1 VAVLRF
7 YSAMKIGMGAACTAA
22 LFLSAIPPS
31 HAAPIHMVPH
41 RIFHSTIRPLPPLLG
56 SPVVLP
62 AGPAHPARPWVEGV
76 TPPLENR
83 LFDATYTRL
92 PSHNILKVY
101 VFDTKAYESAGIRF
115 SARVPHE
122 ARDLGRGEMSHEAV
136 SLIRTTFD
144 KFPELQTLDV
154 WATIPV
160 PQSELTQIEST
171 VFSVSAD
178 RDTYLS
184 IRDKQ
189 LSDQEFLEAFGRVWI
204 APEIPQ

>member
-7 YSAMKIGMGAACTAA
+7 YNVMKIGMGAACMAA
-22 LFLSAIPPS
+22 LFLSAVPPS
-31 HAAPIHMVPH
+31 QAAPIHLAPP
-41 RIFHSTIRPLPPLLG
+41 RIFHRTIQAATPQLG
-56 SPVVLP
+56 APGLLP
-62 AGPAHPARPWVEGV
+62 AGPDQPARPWVEGV

-83 LFDATYTRL
+83 LFDATYKTL

-122 ARDLGRGEMSHEAV
+122 VRNLGRSEMSHEAV

-160 PQSELTQIEST
+160 PKSELTQVENT

-189 LSDQEFLEAFGRVWI
+189 LSDQEFLEEFGRVWV
-204 APEIPQ
+204 APDIPQ

>member
-1 VAVLRF
+1 
-7 YSAMKIGMGAACTAA
+7 MAA
-22 LFLSAIPPS
+22 LFLSATLPS
-31 HAAPIHMVPH
+31 QAAPMHMVPH
-41 RIFHSTIRPLPPLLG
+41 RMFHRIVRPVIPQPAPRMMPG
-56 SPVVLP
+56 GPVNP
-62 AGPAHPARPWVEGV
+62 TRPWVEGV

-83 LFDATYTRL
+83 LFDATYKTL
-92 PSHNILKVY
+92 PTHNILKVY

-122 ARDLGRGEMSHEAV
+122 LRDLGRTEMSHEAV

-160 PQSELTQIEST
+160 PKSELTQIEST

-178 RDTYLS
+178 RDTYMS

-189 LSDQEFLEAFGRVWI
+189 LSDQEFLATFGRVWV
-204 APEIPQ
+204 APEIGQ